1 MGNCCVSSGTV
12 DDRENEN
19 VSDKNTTIVEE
30 ETVVKEVLSE
40 TTLFTTTSSNLH
52 TSTVKDPVKTKIR
65 EDEEKKPGFLKSGSD
80 PVMIRPGSI
89 DPEEGSE
96 VSEVCSLSLSESVS
110 STVVMNGYDEE
121 EVMMKQRKSQRSP
134 AKTRTRITGNNYPTR
149 RTDQSPRKR
158 NNNGTCNGARF
169 GSGTRDPGERS
180 GRRSRSPATNRS
192 VMDSNQCNRVGGART
207 RKNNQSPGR
216 VRLDPNKNGL
226 DQQQH
231 QNYGYTT
238 EELLENP
245 LVSLECFIFL

>member
-1 MGNCCVSSGTV
+1 MGNCCVSSGTT
-12 DDRENEN
+12 DRENEN

-40 TTLFTTTSSNLH
+40 TTLFTPSSSFR
-52 TSTVKDPVKTKIR
+52 TSTFKDPVKTKIR
-65 EDEEKKPGFLKSGSD
+65 EDEEKKPGFLKLASD
-80 PVMIRPGSI
+80 PVLIRPGSV

-96 VSEVCSLSLSESVS
+96 VSEICSLSLSESVS

-121 EVMMKQRKSQRSP
+121 DVMMMKQRKSQRSP
-134 AKTRTRITGNNYPTR
+134 AKTRTRVTGNNYPTR

-158 NNNGTCNGARF
+158 NNGTCNGARY
-169 GSGTRDPGERS
+169 GSGVRDPGERS

-192 VMDSNQCNRVGGART
+192 VMDSNQSSRVGGAKT

-216 VRLDPNKNGL
+216 VILDPDKNGL
-226 DQQQH
+226 DQQQP

>member
-1 MGNCCVSSGTV
+1 MGNCCVGSGTT
-12 DDRENEN
+12 DRENEN

-40 TTLFTTTSSNLH
+40 TTLFTPSSSFH
-52 TSTVKDPVKTKIR
+52 TSTIKDPVKKKIR
-65 EDEEKKPGFLKSGSD
+65 EDEEKKPGFLKMASD
-80 PVMIRPGSI
+80 PVMIQPGSV

-96 VSEVCSLSLSESVS
+96 VSEICSLSLSESVS

-121 EVMMKQRKSQRSP
+121 DVMMKQRKSQRSP
-134 AKTRTRITGNNYPTR
+134 AKTRTRVTGNNYPTR

-158 NNNGTCNGARF
+158 NNGTCNGARY
-169 GSGTRDPGERS
+169 GSGVRDPGERS

-192 VMDSNQCNRVGGART
+192 VMDSNQSSRVGGAKT

-226 DQQQH
+226 DQQH

>member
-1 MGNCCVSSGTV
+1 MGNCCVGSGTT
-12 DDRENEN
+12 DRENEN

-40 TTLFTTTSSNLH
+40 TTLFTPSSSFH
-52 TSTVKDPVKTKIR
+52 SSTIKDPVKKKIR
-65 EDEEKKPGFLKSGSD
+65 EEEEKKPGFLKMASD
-80 PVMIRPGSI
+80 PVTIRPVSV
-89 DPEEGSE
+89 DHEEGSE
-96 VSEVCSLSLSESVS
+96 VSEICSLSLSESVS

-121 EVMMKQRKSQRSP
+121 DVMMKQRKSQRSP
-134 AKTRTRITGNNYPTR
+134 AKTRTRVTGNNYPTR

-158 NNNGTCNGARF
+158 NNGTCNGARY
-169 GSGTRDPGERS
+169 GSGVRDPGERS

-192 VMDSNQCNRVGGART
+192 VMDSNQSSRVGGART
-207 RKNNQSPGR
+207 KKNNQSPGR

-226 DQQQH
+226 EQQQQQH

>member
-1 MGNCCVSSGTV
+1 MGNCCVSSGTT
-12 DDRENEN
+12 DEENEN
-19 VSDKNTTIVEE
+19 VADKNTTIVEE

-40 TTLFTTTSSNLH
+40 TTLLTPSSSFH
-52 TSTVKDPVKTKIR
+52 ASTIKDPVKNKIR
-65 EDEEKKPGFLKSGSD
+65 DDDEKKKPGFLKTGSD

-89 DPEEGSE
+89 DHEEGSE
-96 VSEVCSLSLSESVS
+96 VSEICSLSLSESVS
-110 STVVMNGYDEE
+110 STVVTNGYDEE
-121 EVMMKQRKSQRSP
+121 DVMMKQRKSQRSP
-134 AKTRTRITGNNYPTR
+134 AKTRTRVTGNNNYPTR

-158 NNNGTCNGARF
+158 NNGTCNGARY
-169 GSGTRDPGERS
+169 GSGVRDPGERS

-192 VMDSNQCNRVGGART
+192 VMDPNQNSRVGGART

-216 VRLDPNKNGL
+216 VRQDPNKNGL
-226 DQQQH
+226 DQEQH

>member
-1 MGNCCVSSGTV
+1 MGCCVSSGTK
-12 DDRENEN
+12 DNEN
-19 VSDKNTTIVEE
+19 DSDKNHPTIVEE

-40 TTLFTTTSSNLH
+40 TTFLTTIE
-52 TSTVKDPVKTKIR
+52 DPVKTK
-65 EDEEKKPGFLKSGSD
+65 EEILKLGHDSGK
-80 PVMIRPGSI
+80 IRPDSI

-96 VSEVCSLSLSESVS
+96 ASEICSLSLSESVS

-121 EVMMKQRKSQRSP
+121 EVKQRKSQRSP
-134 AKTRTRITGNNYPTR
+134 AKSRTRVTGNNYPTR

-158 NNNGTCNGARF
+158 NNGVASSNGAKF
-169 GSGTRDPGERS
+169 GSGIRDPGERS

-192 VMDSNQCNRVGGART
+192 VMDSNQSRVGGART

-216 VRLDPNKNGL
+216 VRLDPNKNGS
-226 DQQQH
+226 DQQQQY

>member
-1 MGNCCVSSGTV
+1 MGCCLSSGTA
-12 DDRENEN
+12 DRKNEN
-19 VSDKNTTIVEE
+19 VTDKNNTTIVEE

-40 TTLFTTTSSNLH
+40 TTLLTTSSNIH
-52 TSTVKDPVKTKIR
+52 NPAIDDPVKTKNR
-65 EDEEKKPGFLKSGSD
+65 ETEEKKLKLAPDS
-80 PVMIRPGSI
+80 VMIRPDSI

-96 VSEVCSLSLSESVS
+96 VSEICSLSLSESVS
-110 STVVMNGYDEE
+110 STAVMNVYDEE
-121 EVMMKQRKSQRSP
+121 EVKLKQRKSQRSP
-134 AKTRTRITGNNYPTR
+134 AKSRTRVAGNNYPTR

-158 NNNGTCNGARF
+158 NIGTCNGARF

-192 VMDSNQCNRVGGART
+192 MMDSNQSRVGGAKS
-207 RKNNQSPGR
+207 RKNNQSPAR
-216 VRLDPNKNGL
+216 VRIDPNKNGS
-226 DQQQH
+226 DQQQY

>member
-1 MGNCCVSSGTV
+1 MGNCCVSSGTT
-12 DDRENEN
+12 DRENEN

-40 TTLFTTTSSNLH
+40 TTLFTPSSSFR
-52 TSTVKDPVKTKIR
+52 TSTFKDPVKTKIR
-65 EDEEKKPGFLKSGSD
+65 EDEKKKPGFLKMASD
-80 PVMIRPGSI
+80 PVLIRPGSV

-96 VSEVCSLSLSESVS
+96 VSEICSLSLSESVS

-121 EVMMKQRKSQRSP
+121 DVMMMKQRKFQRSP
-134 AKTRTRITGNNYPTR
+134 AKTRTRVTGNNYPTR

-158 NNNGTCNGARF
+158 NNGTCNGARY
-169 GSGTRDPGERS
+169 GSGVRDPGERS

-192 VMDSNQCNRVGGART
+192 VMDSNQSSRVDGAKT

-216 VRLDPNKNGL
+216 VRLDPDKNGL
-226 DQQQH
+226 DQQQP

>member
-1 MGNCCVSSGTV
+1 MGCCVSSGTA
-12 DDRENEN
+12 DWTNEN
-19 VSDKNTTIVEE
+19 VSDQNTTIVEE

-40 TTLFTTTSSNLH
+40 TSFHTTSSNVQH
-52 TSTVKDPVKTKIR
+52 SAMDDPVNRKIR
-65 EDEEKKPGFLKSGSD
+65 GTEEEKLKVAPDSG
-80 PVMIRPGSI
+80 MTRPGSV

-110 STVVMNGYDEE
+110 SMAVMNGYGEAE
-121 EVMMKQRKSQRSP
+121 AEVKQRKSQRSP

-158 NNNGTCNGARF
+158 NNGACNTGARV

-180 GRRSRSPATNRS
+180 GRRSRSPAMNRS
-192 VMDSNQCNRVGGART
+192 VMDSNQSRVGGART
-207 RKNNQSPGR
+207 RKNSQSPGR
-216 VRLDPNKNGL
+216 VRLDDPNKNAS
-226 DQQQH
+226 DQQQY

>member
-1 MGNCCVSSGTV
+1 MGNCCVSSGTT
-12 DDRENEN
+12 DRENEN

-40 TTLFTTTSSNLH
+40 TTLFTPSSSFR
-52 TSTVKDPVKTKIR
+52 TSTFKDPVKTKIR
-65 EDEEKKPGFLKSGSD
+65 EDEEKKPGFLKMASD
-80 PVMIRPGSI
+80 PVLIRPGSV

-96 VSEVCSLSLSESVS
+96 VSEICSLSLSESVS

-121 EVMMKQRKSQRSP
+121 HVMMMKQRKSQRSP
-134 AKTRTRITGNNYPTR
+134 AKTRTRVTGNNYPTR

-158 NNNGTCNGARF
+158 NNGTCNGARY
-169 GSGTRDPGERS
+169 GSGVRDPGERS

-192 VMDSNQCNRVGGART
+192 VMDSNQSSRVGGTKT

-216 VRLDPNKNGL
+216 VRLDPDKNGL
-226 DQQQH
+226 DQQH
-231 QNYGYTT
+231 PQNYSYTT

>member
-1 MGNCCVSSGTV
+1 MGCCVSSGTA
-12 DDRENEN
+12 DRTNEY

-40 TTLFTTTSSNLH
+40 TAFHTASS
-52 TSTVKDPVKTKIR
+52 SVQISAMDDPVKRKIR
-65 EDEEKKPGFLKSGSD
+65 GREEEELNSC
-80 PVMIRPGSI
+80 MTRPGSN

-96 VSEVCSLSLSESVS
+96 ASEICSLSLSESVS
-110 STVVMNGYDEE
+110 STAVMNGYGEE
-121 EVMMKQRKSQRSP
+121 EAKQRKSQRSP
-134 AKTRTRITGNNYPTR
+134 AKTRTRVTGNNYPTR

-158 NNNGTCNGARF
+158 NNGVGNTGARG
-169 GSGTRDPGERS
+169 GSGMGDPGERS

-192 VMDSNQCNRVGGART
+192 AMDSYQSRVGGART
-207 RKNNQSPGR
+207 RKNSQSPGR
-216 VRLDPNKNGL
+216 VRLDPNKNTL
-226 DQQQH
+226 DQQQC